1 MDEDLIKTLEN
12 AYAKGNQD
20 FVISNLKFLGYTDD
34 EINGAVS
41 SFKKKRE
48 DSSASG
54 FPSEEEYF
62 ALDISEN
69 KPRGSSVK
77 LFNAIAR
84 GNMTPS
90 EIEKDPEYYNGL
102 YNIYRAYSND
112 PAVQQLPDALFTE
125 AGEVDP
131 AAFGR
136 LKRDAYRNV
145 QYQIEKDRK
154 DFQEREGK
162 IKERQESYVSVVSP
176 IINGAESI
184 LGGVVKFV
192 GEASG
197 FEPASELGDYLLED
211 VELSSIAGMRNSG
224 LTDEQISKGF
234 LQNMADGDIGAGLS
248 ILGPQLLQQVPQLAL
263 IAATGG
269 AAGITTLGV
278 SSAGSALKEVE
289 DRTDMTSQEKML
301 YGVGSGIVEGLS
313 ERLFAG
319 DIRALRR
326 ALGKS
331 DIRQLTTNE
340 FKDKLFSA
348 VPAGVR
354 STLEEGFEEAVAS
367 AAQQTILN
375 FMTGDP
381 IDPIEITEGAIIGS
395 IMGGGTYLASRG
407 INAVVEPETEKKKR
421 KLNEEIKNLKEKE
434 EDPNIPQDQK
444 GIVKEKREAL
454 QNELGDLYNTT
465 DEVVKYMSEKN
476 VEDFK
481 KFRGLQL
488 EIKRAMNEFRTIED
502 EDISNIQK
510 EKLQKL
516 YTQASEIY
524 NKYASEKEAGVP
536 SPVKEGAPVVQPE
549 PVEVPSPEAP
559 TPSGVLQAPEKEV
572 RPQIVKEEGEDL
584 ILRHGSPY
592 EFDQFLLENVGT
604 GEGRQAFGYGL
615 YFTESSDI
623 AKSYA
628 KKLSEDKTG
637 LLYTVKIKGGKT
649 GNWLPWREPVTDGY
663 FDKVQLT
670 PEEQAQYQEYL
681 GKDREDYPPHFEAFK
696 DASEGSEYFV
706 QGSVEA
712 EKVPNSA
719 VYADLADA
727 FGKQKATEILQ
738 RSGYS
743 GIVYDSKGGAGDAR
757 NFVVFDPAAIEI
769 VEVAGAKKAPAEKA
783 PEAVTPPKR
792 EPADVLSDVSS
803 EAKRYRDERSKLTL
817 DDDLSKK
824 GTELKSS
831 FIDGVVA
838 KFNPGETVSFSYV
851 IPKGKAGTARDKKMD
866 VRLEFY
872 EKDGRTEFKAYIN
885 GAPRGSSDTE
895 RTRKGTYNSRF
906 ADAIGWPLSMVGI
919 SETSVELSGVKAPQE
934 VAPKAGAAPAKSI
947 AEAVEAIKSID
958 DVRKINEN
966 PIKVD
971 DLAAELNE
979 ILSLVDQ
986 AKEATQAT
994 AKKLRSQAV
1003 IRMSNLLKQTDY
1015 ITVTV
1020 PVLTKA
1026 GKVAKSGK
1034 ANLEFLK
1041 YDTFFKDFSDES
1053 INSNGTINSIS
1064 VANFLNKLK
1073 KITDSLDF
1081 YEGTGATIFKGD
1093 EFFSVKKAPKKEEAA
1108 KAEEATK
1115 KEEPAVSY
1123 LGKAYTTKKGE
1134 THLVEGQFTAP
1145 DGTVTYK
1152 VRIDPV
1158 TPALGKRKIID
1169 LTANELAEKI
1179 TSGEYTERAARI
1191 PIVINGGYTAEL
1203 PADTAKGLG
1212 FGKDD
1217 VYVIVDT
1224 GVTKRTKERTIRLKN
1239 ITKNIGTEFSEN
1251 DFYKYFN
1258 PTGQQYEFNTKTL
1271 NYEPKKDKS
1280 EPVDW
1285 VKYNQEGFPA
1295 ISVADVK
1302 RLFPN
1307 AANVVL
1313 ANGKKISQYN
1323 DTTLL
1328 SSKDVRNLIAKG
1340 NKFSYKDKAS
1350 IDDVTAKLIDLE
1362 KINAVLSPLDKRT
1375 FAASKKEV
1383 IDKINSSRSY
1393 SKEQKEI
1400 LTSLIG
1406 TIKGDVL
1413 FNFLR
1418 PSETAL
1424 GLGGTSNFYNFGK
1437 NVLKAKN
1444 TPSLVHE
1451 IGHWGFYNILSPEDR
1466 IEFLRYARD
1475 RFKEDVNGERQLAE
1489 TISSYRS
1496 EKGLG
1501 SITHSNANENYQE
1514 YFATQ
1519 FTQWMYNE
1527 QYTVGEIKTL
1537 FEKILDFVKDYL
1549 KVLVDKKYNP
1559 DLVKYFEKIVQR
1571 KEAEIAGEVIDEDD
1585 VQEFADEKDSKGD
1598 TNVKFNGKKSF
1609 IQRAVSSIVN
1619 QAWTKDQRVVRM
1631 FKTNMTS
1638 QVNNERRKI
1647 INQSKRLDALLKNAD
1662 PETLELTRLLMTD
1675 GITDSQ
1681 LDALARKPNGKAII
1695 TQASAMRA
1703 YIDSFSEDFIS
1714 NPAFYRL
1721 SPELALTI
1729 INNMGSYMRNS
1740 YRFWKD
1746 DRYEPSER
1754 AISEAVAYEFQ
1765 VLQQMRGAQIAKLF
1779 EIERTRE
1786 ELSEASIDLSIIN
1799 DRIRLIED
1807 EVRSGEMS
1815 QADAKKELERLRD
1828 EQKEIEDKVI
1838 SLTKLSENQSALFSE
1853 LMGDVPMDSGN
1864 IAKYQAQQ
1872 QDYTEKI
1879 LSEEGEEI
1887 KKKAEESIQLYLDE
1901 IQKIRSGERFKK
1913 LGEISPSSIK
1923 LPSQEFRQRK
1933 SLPDT
1938 IKNVLGKE
1946 TDPIIV
1952 FSDTANAL
1960 SSIKYKGHMLY
1971 AISQSLGGDEKYIKN
1986 EATEAEKVSGEF
1998 RMVTDRFSPLNGR
2011 YVHKDIFEALVD
2023 PRIYEGN
2030 QWWSDI
2036 YFKTLLAARKS
2047 KVIYNVP
2054 TWRKNLTG
2062 GWYTIM
2068 ANGVVNASFISDM
2081 QNRAK
2086 LMIKGEVDP
2095 ETEQLIDLAAKYGL
2109 MGQSVNANLMGF
2121 IDVMYSR
2128 ANNDGDYRNAYEKVS
2143 DAIAGFDQK
2152 VGGLYASVD
2161 DYTKLIVFRSELDSQ
2176 AGKLYGKKFDELTKA
2191 EKEKAAF
2198 EAAEL
2203 VKETTPTFSKLPK
2216 WYSKIAVLP
2225 LGDFVSFELEALR
2238 SFGMNIYEGNKDIV
2252 KALKDKSLS
2261 KEQKAAYIKA
2271 GTARLMG
2278 SAAIAGLRLSIVAA
2292 LASAALGDDD
2302 ELIDDIGAA
2311 RPNWMEGHSIIPVKI
2326 SKDGIAT
2333 VYDYSME
2340 DPYGSFFDLV
2350 RDPGSFPE
2358 YVTDLLSL
2366 NMGVTFLT
2374 RLAENKDVYGRDIVE
2389 SYDNLQTKA
2398 YKYTEHTLKS
2408 LIIPPFVSS
2417 AYRDERR
2424 RAEAEADQYD
2434 RLDALARF
2442 ASRAII
2448 RDYQYNV
2455 GTQFYYFSDQFRTKG
2470 KVQYIDLEGS
2480 ARENRLAELTE
2491 VKKMYDA
2498 IANIA
2503 IQKENM
2509 KLLYDARQSVKR
2521 KFKAAEEAYILSGYE
2536 VPEE

>member
-1 MDEDLIKTLEN
+1 MDEDLIKAFEE

-20 FVISNLKFLGYTDD
+20 LLISNLKFAGYTDD

-125 AGEVDP
+125 AGEVDS

-197 FEPASELGDYLLED
+197 FEPATELGDYLLED

-234 LQNMADGDIGAGLS
+234 LQNMADGDVGVGLS

-269 AAGITTLGV
+269 TAGITTLGV
-278 SSAGSALKEVE
+278 SSAGSALREVE

-331 DIRQLTTNE
+331 DIRQLTTSE
-340 FKDKLFSA
+340 FKDRLFSA

-395 IMGGGTYLASRG
+395 LMGGGTYLASRG
-407 INAVVEPETEKKKR
+407 IGAVVEPETEKKKR
-421 KLNEEIKNLKEKE
+421 KLNKEIQNLKEKE
-434 EDPNIPQDQK
+434 EDPTIPQDQK

-454 QNELGDLYNTT
+454 QNELGDLYSST
-465 DEVVKYMSEKN
+465 DEVAKYMSEKN

-510 EKLQKL
+510 EKIQNL
-516 YTQASEIY
+516 YNQASEIY
-524 NKYASEKEAGVP
+524 KKYASEKEAGVP
-536 SPVKEGAPVVQPE
+536 SPVEEGAPAVQPE

-559 TPSGVLQAPEKEV
+559 APSGVLQAPEEEV
-572 RPQIVKEEGEDL
+572 KPQAVEE
-584 ILRHGSPY
+584 
-592 EFDQFLLENVGT
+592 
-604 GEGRQAFGYGL
+604 
-615 YFTESSDI
+615 
-623 AKSYA
+623 
-628 KKLSEDKTG
+628 
-637 LLYTVKIKGGKT
+637 
-649 GNWLPWREPVTDGY
+649 
-663 FDKVQLT
+663 
-670 PEEQAQYQEYL
+670 
-681 GKDREDYPPHFEAFK
+681 
-696 DASEGSEYFV
+696 
-706 QGSVEA
+706 
-712 EKVPNSA
+712 
-719 VYADLADA
+719 
-727 FGKQKATEILQ
+727 
-738 RSGYS
+738 
-743 GIVYDSKGGAGDAR
+743 
-757 NFVVFDPAAIEI
+757 
-769 VEVAGAKKAPAEKA
+769 A
-783 PEAVTPPKR
+783 PEAVAPAKR
-792 EPADVLSDVSS
+792 EPADALSDVSS

-817 DDDLSKK
+817 DEDLSKK
-824 GTELKSS
+824 GSELRSS
-831 FIDGVVA
+831 FIDSVVA

-851 IPKGKAGTARDKKMD
+851 IPKDEAGTARDKKMD

-895 RTRKGTYNSRF
+895 RTRKGTYGSRF
-906 ADAIGWPLSMVGI
+906 AGAIGWPLSMVGT
-919 SETSVELSGVKAPQE
+919 SETSIELSGVKAPE
-934 VAPKAGAAPAKSI
+934 AVAPVEEKPELKAAQLESNKQFQEEKKRLQDEI
-947 AEAVEAIKSID
+947 
-958 DVRKINEN
+958 VRLQDTQINEISRVRQAIREVQGTN
-966 PIKVD
+966 KLAMLDGAFVNEGTIDRINAYYEPLITNLEK
-971 DLAAELNE
+971 DL
-979 ILSLVDQ
+979 SD
-986 AKEATQAT
+986 
-994 AKKLRSQAV
+994 
-1003 IRMSNLLKQTDY
+1003 LLKQSK
-1015 ITVTV
+1015 
-1020 PVLTKA
+1020 PA
-1026 GKVAKSGK
+1026 
-1034 ANLEFLK
+1034 E
-1041 YDTFFKDFSDES
+1041 E
-1053 INSNGTINSIS
+1053 
-1064 VANFLNKLK
+1064 
-1073 KITDSLDF
+1073 
-1081 YEGTGATIFKGD
+1081 
-1093 EFFSVKKAPKKEEAA
+1093 APKKEEP
-1108 KAEEATK
+1108 T
-1115 KEEPAVSY
+1115 VSY
-1123 LGKAYTTKKGE
+1123 LGKAYTTEKGE
-1134 THLVEGQFTAP
+1134 THLVEAQFTAP
-1145 DGTVTYK
+1145 DGTFTYK
-1152 VRIDPV
+1152 VRVDPV

-1169 LTANELAEKI
+1169 LTANQLEEKI

-1203 PADTAKGLG
+1203 PADTAKRLG

-1217 VYVIVDT
+1217 VYVVVDT
-1224 GVTKRTKERTIRLKN
+1224 GVTKRTKERKIKLKN
-1239 ITKNIGTEFSEN
+1239 ITKNIGTEFSES

-1271 NYEPKKDKS
+1271 DYEPKKDKS
-1280 EPVDW
+1280 EPADW
-1285 VKYNQEGFPA
+1285 VKYSQEGFPA

-1328 SSKDVRNLIAKG
+1328 SAKDVRNLIAKG
-1340 NKFSYKDKAS
+1340 NSFSYKDKAS

-1424 GLGGTSNFYNFGK
+1424 GLEGASNFYNFGK

-1444 TPSLVHE
+1444 APSLVHE

-1489 TISSYRS
+1489 TVSSYRS

-1527 QYTVGEIKTL
+1527 QYAVSEIRTL

-1549 KVLVDKKYNP
+1549 RILKDKKYNP

-1571 KEAEIAGEVIDEDD
+1571 KEAEIAGEVIDKDD

-1609 IQRAVSSIVN
+1609 IERAVSSIVN

-1647 INQSKRLDALLKNAD
+1647 INQSKRLDTLLKNAD

-1675 GITDSQ
+1675 GIKDNQ

-1721 SPELALTI
+1721 SPELAITI

-1765 VLQQMRGAQIAKLF
+1765 VLQQMRGTQIAKLF
-1779 EIERTRE
+1779 EIEKTRE

-1799 DRIRLIED
+1799 ERIRLIED
-1807 EVRSGEMS
+1807 EVRAGEIS
-1815 QADAKKELERLRD
+1815 QADAKKELENLRD
-1828 EQKEIEDKVI
+1828 AQKEIEDKVI
-1838 SLTKLSENQSALFSE
+1838 SLTKLSGNQSALFNE
-1853 LMGDVPMDSGN
+1853 LMGDVPMDGGN

-1872 QDYTEKI
+1872 RDYTEKI
-1879 LSEEGEEI
+1879 LSQESEEI

-2047 KVIYNVP
+2047 KVIYNLP

-2143 DAIAGFDQK
+2143 DAIAGFDQMA
-2152 VGGLYASVD
+2152 GGLYASVD

-2203 VKETTPTFSKLPK
+2203 VKKTTPTFSKLPK

-2261 KEQKAAYIKA
+2261 KEQKAAHIKA

-2278 SAAIAGLRLSIVAA
+2278 SASIAGLRLSIVAA

-2302 ELIDDIGAA
+2302 ELIEDIGAA

-2389 SYDNLQTKA
+2389 SYDDLQTKA

-2408 LIIPPFVSS
+2408 LIIPPFASS

-2424 RAEAEADQYD
+2424 RAEVEADEYSP
-2434 RLDALARF
+2434 LDAVARF

-2480 ARENRLAELTE
+2480 ARENRLAELSE
-2491 VKKMYDA
+2491 IKRMYDA

>member
-1 MDEDLIKTLEN
+1 MDEDLIKAFEE

-20 FVISNLKFLGYTDD
+20 LLISNLKFAGYTDD

-48 DSSASG
+48 DSSVSG

-69 KPRGSSVK
+69 KPRGSSVQ

-84 GNMTPS
+84 GNMTTS

-125 AGEVDP
+125 AGEVDS

-197 FEPASELGDYLLED
+197 FEPATELGNYLLED

-234 LQNMADGDIGAGLS
+234 LQNMADGDVGVGLS

-269 AAGITTLGV
+269 TAGITTLGV
-278 SSAGSALKEVE
+278 SSAGSALREVE

-331 DIRQLTTNE
+331 DIRQLTTSE
-340 FKDKLFSA
+340 FKDRLFSA

-395 IMGGGTYLASRG
+395 LMGGGTYLASRG
-407 INAVVEPETEKKKR
+407 IGAVVEPETEKKKR
-421 KLNEEIKNLKEKE
+421 KLNKEIQNLKEKE

-454 QNELGDLYNTT
+454 QNELGDLYSST

-510 EKLQKL
+510 EKIQNL
-516 YTQASEIY
+516 YNQASEIY
-524 NKYASEKEAGVP
+524 KKYASEKEAGVP
-536 SPVKEGAPVVQPE
+536 SPVEEGAPAVQPE

-559 TPSGVLQAPEKEV
+559 APSGVLQAPEKEV
-572 RPQIVKEEGEDL
+572 RPQIVEEEGDDL
-584 ILRHGSPY
+584 VLRHGSPY
-592 EFDQFLLENVGT
+592 EFDKFLLENVGT

-649 GNWLPWREPVTDGY
+649 ENWLPWREPVTDGY

-670 PEEQAQYQEYL
+670 PEEQSQYQEYL
-681 GKDREDYPPHFEAFK
+681 DKDREDYPPHFEAFK

-706 QGSVEA
+706 QGSIEA

-783 PEAVTPPKR
+783 PEAVAPAKR
-792 EPADVLSDVSS
+792 EPADALSDVSS
-803 EAKRYRDERSKLTL
+803 EAKKYRDERSKLTI
-817 DDDLSKK
+817 DEALSKK
-824 GTELKSS
+824 GDELRSS
-831 FIDGVVA
+831 FIDSVVA
-838 KFNPGETVSFSYV
+838 KFNPRETVSFSYV
-851 IPKGKAGTARDKKMD
+851 IPKDKAGTARDKKMD
-866 VRLEFY
+866 VKLEFY

-895 RTRKGTYNSRF
+895 RTRKGTYRSRF
-906 ADAIGWPLSMVGI
+906 ADAIGWPLSMVGT
-919 SETSVELSGVKAPQE
+919 SETSVELSGVKAPE
-934 VAPKAGAAPAKSI
+934 AVAPVEEKPELKAAQPESNKQFQEENKRLQDEI
-947 AEAVEAIKSID
+947 VRLMNAE
-958 DVRKINEN
+958 INETYRVRQAIREVQGTN
-966 PIKVD
+966 KLAMLDGASVNEGTIDRIYAYYEPLIA
-971 DLAAELNE
+971 DLEKEL
-979 ILSLVDQ
+979 SD
-986 AKEATQAT
+986 
-994 AKKLRSQAV
+994 
-1003 IRMSNLLKQTDY
+1003 LLKQSK
-1015 ITVTV
+1015 
-1020 PVLTKA
+1020 P
-1026 GKVAKSGK
+1026 AK
-1034 ANLEFLK
+1034 E
-1041 YDTFFKDFSDES
+1041 
-1053 INSNGTINSIS
+1053 
-1064 VANFLNKLK
+1064 
-1073 KITDSLDF
+1073 
-1081 YEGTGATIFKGD
+1081 
-1093 EFFSVKKAPKKEEAA
+1093 APKKEEAA
-1108 KAEEATK
+1108 KAEEAPK
-1115 KEEPAVSY
+1115 KEEPTVSY

-1145 DGTVTYK
+1145 DGTITYK

-1169 LTANELAEKI
+1169 LTANQLEEKI

-1203 PADTAKGLG
+1203 PADTAKRLS

-1217 VYVIVDT
+1217 VYVVVDT
-1224 GVTKRTKERTIRLKN
+1224 GVTKRTKERKINLKN
-1239 ITKNIGTEFSEN
+1239 ITKNIGTEFSES

-1271 NYEPKKDKS
+1271 DYEPKKDKS
-1280 EPVDW
+1280 EPADW
-1285 VKYNQEGFPA
+1285 VKYDPEGFPA

-1323 DTTLL
+1323 DTSLL
-1328 SSKDVRNLIAKG
+1328 SAKDVRNLIAKG
-1340 NKFSYKDKAS
+1340 NSFSYKDKAS

-1418 PSETAL
+1418 PSETSL
-1424 GLGGTSNFYNFGK
+1424 GLEGASNFYNFGK
-1437 NVLKAKN
+1437 NILKAKN
-1444 TPSLVHE
+1444 APSLAHE
-1451 IGHWGFYNILSPEDR
+1451 IGHWGFYNILSPKDR

-1489 TISSYRS
+1489 TISRYRS

-1501 SITHSNANENYQE
+1501 GITHSNANASYQE

-1527 QYTVGEIKTL
+1527 QYTVSEIRTL
-1537 FEKILDFVKDYL
+1537 FEKMLDFVKDYL
-1549 KVLVDKKYNP
+1549 RILMDKKYNP

-1571 KEAEIAGEVIDEDD
+1571 KEAEIAGEVIDKDD

-1609 IQRAVSSIVN
+1609 IERAVSSIVN
-1619 QAWTKDQRVVRM
+1619 QAWTKDQRIVRM

-1647 INQSKRLDALLKNAD
+1647 INQSKRLDTLLKNAD

-1675 GITDSQ
+1675 GIMDSQ

-1721 SPELALTI
+1721 SPELAITI

-1779 EIERTRE
+1779 DIEKTRE
-1786 ELSEASIDLSIIN
+1786 EISESSIDLSIIN
-1799 DRIRLIED
+1799 ERIRLIED
-1807 EVRSGEMS
+1807 EVRGGEMS
-1815 QADAKKELERLRD
+1815 QADAKKELENLRD

-1838 SLTKLSENQSALFSE
+1838 SLTKLSENQSALFNE

-1872 QDYTEKI
+1872 RDYTEKI
-1879 LSEEGEEI
+1879 LSQESEEI

-1913 LGEISPSSIK
+1913 LGEISPSSIR

-2047 KVIYNVP
+2047 KVIYNLP

-2203 VKETTPTFSKLPK
+2203 VKKTTPTFSKLPK

-2261 KEQKAAYIKA
+2261 KEQKAAHIKA

-2389 SYDNLQTKA
+2389 SYDDLQTKA
-2398 YKYTEHTLKS
+2398 YKYTEHTLRS
-2408 LIIPPFVSS
+2408 LIIPPFASS

-2480 ARENRLAELTE
+2480 ARENRLAELSE
-2491 VKKMYDA
+2491 IKRMYDA

-2509 KLLYDARQSVKR
+2509 KLLYDARQSVKK